1 MNQYYI
7 IPYEMHN
14 IEQGKQGKGVTSTL
28 TKKCRLCGSEFSTTR
43 DWQKFC
49 CPEHQK
55 EYWKKI
61 QQDRY
66 ALNRKIEELEKKI
79 ERLSIQ

>member
-1 MNQYYI
+1 MRNMRNKSLDMGED
-7 IPYEMHN
+7 PM
-14 IEQGKQGKGVTSTL
+14 K
-28 TKKCRLCGSEFSTTR
+28 KKCRLCGSMFETTR
-43 DWQKFC
+43 FWQKFC

>member
-1 MNQYYI
+1 MNQYSI

-14 IEQGKQGKGVTSTL
+14 MKGKKQEAEMGASM
-28 TKKCRLCGSEFSTTR
+28 TKKCRLCGAEFKTTR

-49 CPEHQK
+49 CPSHQK

-66 ALNRKIEELEKKI
+66 ALNRRIEELEK
-79 ERLSIQ
+79 RLGI

>member
-1 MNQYYI
+1 
-7 IPYEMHN
+7 MHN
-14 IEQGKQGKGVTSTL
+14 MKGKKQGAEMGSSM
-28 TKKCRLCGSEFSTTR
+28 TKKCRLCGAEFKTTR

-49 CPEHQK
+49 CPLHQK

-66 ALNRKIEELEKKI
+66 ALNRRIEELEK
-79 ERLSIQ
+79 RLGIQ